1 MKIEI
6 SNSTQSD
13 ITKAKMCL
21 RVDQAFS
28 QLQTTIKEIK
38 KNVIFYFNFLRNI
51 HSRYRMKAFY
61 LYMHFKWDTLCC
73 NVK

>member
-38 KNVIFYFNFLRNI
+38 K
-51 HSRYRMKAFY
+51 M
-61 LYMHFKWDTLCC
+61 
-73 NVK
+73 